1 MIHLSQVAGVRSTI
15 TNIHEDLGYLQQTV
29 ETLVCNMFV
38 FLPWL
43 VDCYW
48 GCLASIG
55 EYDEGYLGVCLD
67 YLIFI

>member
-15 TNIHEDLGYLQQTV
+15 TDIHEDLGYLQQTV

-38 FLPWL
+38 FSQWL

-48 GCLASIG
+48 CCLASIG
-55 EYDEGYLGVCLD
+55 E
-67 YLIFI
+67 